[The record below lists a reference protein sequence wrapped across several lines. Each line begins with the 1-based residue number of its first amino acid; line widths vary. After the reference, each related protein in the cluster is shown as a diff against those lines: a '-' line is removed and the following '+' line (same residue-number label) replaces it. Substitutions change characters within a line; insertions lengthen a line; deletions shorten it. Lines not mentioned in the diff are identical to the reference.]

1 MKKKTKPEQRSGNH
15 LKQDISMMC
24 LIANENTSGSR
35 KLLKK
40 LGKSDA
46 KNHDDLE
53 LSLAKLYK
61 DAADKLVVEKEFAE
75 IHPHKDFILK
85 YCENKTSKKEIEPE
99 QIEVQKKEVIEQSE
113 IDPAPAEMIYSNCC
127 GMSGANGQ
135 SSCAC
140 GCGGASSF
148 TGNNTGSGST
158 DTKDLM
164 MFGMVAIVSI
174 FGLIVYLKK

>member
-1 MKKKTKPEQRSGNH
+1 MNKKTKKTASGNH

-40 LGKSDA
+40 LGKTDA

-53 LSLAKLYK
+53 LALAKLYK
-61 DAADKLVVEKEFAE
+61 DSADKLIIEKEFAE
-75 IHPHKDFILK
+75 IHPHKKFILK
-85 YCENKTSKKEIEPE
+85 YCEAKQDKDKEITPE
-99 QIEVQKKEVIEQSE
+99 KIEVQKKTVQDLAD

-127 GMSGANGQ
+127 GASGASGQ
-135 SSCAC
+135 TSCA
-140 GCGGASSF
+140 CGGASSF
-148 TGNNTGSGST
+148 NGNNNGSGSGESSQNII
-158 DTKDLM
+158 